1 MIRFILSGIA
11 EGFIALLANKFR
23 SCLTM
28 LGITIGVMAIVAV
41 VSIGDGGK
49 RRVLNEI
56 EKVAQPTMFWFF
68 PNWVYVQKMEEE
80 NRQIKFLK
88 YDQFMRLRERCKQYG
103 YLLARL
109 SSGTRIRYED
119 REFKSS
125 IHGVNNDYF
134 PSVSLELAEGRM
146 FTDQDEAAHSRV
158 CIIGDEVK
166 RTLFPFEPAVG
177 KVLRAGDQR
186 YTVIGV
192 LALKGISFIES
203 RNYDDNVYV
212 PISTLQ
218 HREPSRREI
227 VWFTGMAFTVDLI
240 PVFRASIHQA
250 LVEMGLP
257 KDLMESHSMVEELQG
272 FEMVSLA
279 LKVMV
284 AGVAAISLFV
294 GGLGIMNIM
303 LVTVKE
309 RTREIGLRK
318 ALGASSAGIRFQF
331 FVESTMM
338 STLGGVI
345 GASLGIGI
353 TYGVNQFT
361 GFPSIIS
368 EGAIFW
374 GIFFSFLV
382 GLLFGIYPAHK
393 AASLDPAEALRY
405 E

>member
-1 MIRFILSGIA
+1 MIRFVLSGIA
-11 EGFIALLANKFR
+11 EGCIALVANKFR
-23 SCLTM
+23 SSLTM
-28 LGITIGVMAIVAV
+28 LGITIGVMAIVSV

-68 PNWVYVQKMEEE
+68 PNWVYIQKMNEE
-80 NRQIKFLK
+80 NREVKFLK
-88 YDQFMRLRERCKQYG
+88 YEQFVRLSENCKQYG

-109 SSGTRIRYED
+109 SSHQRVRFED
-119 REFKSS
+119 RELKSS
-125 IHGVNNDYF
+125 IHGVSRDYF
-134 PSVSLELAEGRM
+134 RSVSMELADGRM
-146 FTDQDEAAHSRV
+146 FSDQDDSAHSRV

-166 RTLFPFEPAVG
+166 QALFPFEPAVG

-192 LALKGISFIES
+192 LALKGKSFIES

-212 PISTLQ
+212 PISTMQ

-227 VWFTGMAFTVDLI
+227 VWFTGVAFTVDLI
-240 PVFRASIHQA
+240 PIFRGKIYQMLA
-250 LVEMGLP
+250 EMGFP
-257 KDLMESHSMVEELQG
+257 KNLMDSHSMAEELEG
-272 FEMVSLA
+272 FEMVSLV

-331 FVESTMM
+331 FVESTLM

-345 GASLGIGI
+345 GASLGIGL

-368 EGAIFW
+368 QGAIFW